1 MWALRFLLVF
11 LTVFT
16 VIATTT
22 GGPVGAEDQRAFL
35 TLTINTQSRG
45 EVVAIIREDDILLA
59 VRDLEADQLHSL
71 TGTRETI
78 DGTSYV
84 SLRSLAPAVTYVYD
98 EAALTLALTAGAN
111 LFGAHAFDLGPTH
124 PAGLVYG
131 TDASAFLNYSLTEE
145 NNSPSLFLESSITNG
160 IARLYLSGYSNPE
173 THLGEGLDR
182 LVWDNRVKLRTTTV
196 GDEEIA
202 GADLGSNVIV
212 RGFDVRRNFGLD
224 PYVVT
229 YPTAGITGLVT
240 TPSTAD
246 IYINGIL
253 IRRIDLP
260 PGAYNLNNL
269 PIPSGIAN
277 TQVVLRDAL
286 GRQTT
291 VQQNF
296 YQGAN
301 LLAKGDTD
309 YDYTVGFPR
318 IYAQS
323 ILDTTQS
330 AAVLG
335 RYRIGLSDAFTVGAR
350 FEGTSSLTSG
360 GPSFDV
366 RLPLGELHTAAAVSS
381 QNGLGGTA
389 TSLGYTYSGRAIGFG
404 IFQTSYSANYAR
416 VDLPISS
423 DRTLV
428 DLTANANASVTHNIS
443 LSGSYGRQNY
453 RDSGVGS
460 NFSVGLTYALSRRL
474 NLNINASRSF
484 GQSVNGRVDS
494 IYATLT
500 FTGDKRTSVSATYQ
514 NTAGV
519 TTPLLTVQHALP
531 TGDGIGYN
539 LNLIGGPDPSLTGQ
553 VVTNLP
559 FGQYTF
565 DYGTASGSTA
575 ASVVTLAGSLVTM
588 GHGVF
593 FGRPVLDGFA
603 LVETTGS
610 DRLDVQLEN
619 LFVAVAR
626 GSAHVVLPNLTPNF
640 ANIIAVSDP
649 NAAINSTI
657 ERDEFL
663 VAPAVQSGVRV
674 RIKAAKFQAF
684 EGSIAVMLDG
694 QTIVPAYGQV
704 TITNGGKSYRSD
716 LGENG
721 EFYFEDLPAG
731 TYDGH
736 AEYKE
741 GACTL
746 STRIPE
752 SPGITVDLG
761 SIACVAR

>member
-1 MWALRFLLVF
+1 MWAIRFLVF
-11 LTVFT
+11 LTVFAT
-16 VIATTT
+16 VTRGFA
-22 GGPVGAEDQRAFL
+22 GAEDQRAFL
-35 TLTINTQSRG
+35 TLTINTQNQG
-45 EVVAIIREDDILLA
+45 EVLAIVREADILLA
-59 VRDLEADQLHSL
+59 VRDLEADKLESF

-98 EAALTLALTAGAN
+98 EAALTLTVTAGAT
-111 LFGAHAFDLGPTH
+111 LFGAHNFDLGPTH

-145 NNSPSLFLESSITNG
+145 NNQPSLFLETAITNG

-173 THLGEGLDR
+173 THVGEGLDR
-182 LVWDNRVKLRTTTV
+182 LIWDNRAKLRTTTV
-196 GDEEIA
+196 GDEETS
-202 GADLGSNVIV
+202 GGDLGSNVIV

-246 IYINGIL
+246 IYVNGIL

-269 PIPSGIAN
+269 PIPSGSAN
-277 TQVVLRDAL
+277 TQVILRDAL

-309 YDYTVGFPR
+309 YDYTVGASRFF
-318 IYAQS
+318 ALS
-323 ILDTTQS
+323 TLDTTQS
-330 AAVLG
+330 MAVLG
-335 RYRIGLSDAFTVGAR
+335 RYRIGLSDAFTIGGR
-350 FEGTSSLTSG
+350 FEGTGSLASG
-360 GPSFDV
+360 GPSFDM
-366 RLPLGELHTAAAVSS
+366 RLPLGELHVAGAISS
-381 QNGLGGTA
+381 QNGIGGTA
-389 TSLGYTYSGRAIGFG
+389 TSLGYTYSGRAFGFG
-404 IFQTSYSANYAR
+404 IFQSSLSSNYAR
-416 VDLPISS
+416 VDLPLSS

-428 DLTANANASVTHNIS
+428 DLLANANVSVTRNIS
-443 LSGSYGRQNY
+443 LSGTYSRQNY

-460 NFSVGLTYALSRRL
+460 NESIGLTYALSQQL

-500 FTGDKRTSVSATYQ
+500 FTGSRRTSVAATYQ
-514 NTAGV
+514 NSAGIAS
-519 TTPLLTVQHALP
+519 PILTVQHALP

-539 LNLIGGPDPSLTGQ
+539 VNLTGGPVRSATGE
-553 VVTNLP
+553 VIANVP
-559 FGQYTF
+559 FGQYTV
-565 DYGTASGSTA
+565 DYGTATDA
-575 ASVVTLAGSLVTM
+575 QPATVVTLAGSLVTM

-603 LVETTGS
+603 LVETTGP
-610 DRLDVQLEN
+610 DRLNVLLEN
-619 LFVAVAR
+619 LDVASAR
-626 GSAHVVLPNLTPNF
+626 PGGHVVLPNLTSNF
-640 ANIIAVSDP
+640 ANRISVSDP

-684 EGSIAVMLDG
+684 QGSIAVTLDG
-694 QTIVPAYGQV
+694 KAIVPAYGQV
-704 TITNGGKSYRSD
+704 TITTAGKSYRSD

-731 TYDGH
+731 AYDGH
-736 AEYKE
+736 AEYKD
-741 GACTL
+741 GTCTL
-746 STRIPE
+746 SLSIPQ